1 MKRLCLTCKNKGCVH
16 LCRFQEQPVPKARLV
31 QVTSAAASKG

>member
-16 LCRFQEQPVPKARLV
+16 LCRFHEQSGPKPRLV
-31 QVTSAAASKG
+31 QLKG